1 MRKFIWILLLLPLD
15 VLAKA
20 PECPLYQNKM
30 QCLTSVE
37 ENYKNFLDFIDE
49 EDDDKDKLI
58 QAATDIK
65 HYEALACQKTCL
77 N

>member
-1 MRKFIWILLLLPLD
+1 MRNFIWLLLLLPVD

-20 PECPLYQNKM
+20 PECPLYPSKTE
-30 QCLTSVE
+30 CLSSVE
-37 ENYKNFLDFIDE
+37 ENYRNFLDFIDE
-49 EDDDKDKLI
+49 EEEDKDKLI